1 MWVAE
6 FKLKREKSVL
16 IAATAR
22 FNVTIASYYL
32 NVYNHKGK
40 AFVNKVTLVQGPDK
54 AQYIKLLVSHM
65 AEKVRTVEGNQV
77 FYQHE
82 GMDAFNAQ
90 VMNSEVIFVK
100 PIIGKGGFEYWT
112 IASWS
117 KRNLHELEKKIAK
130 MRGVKIWLLSLHEQ
144 PVDVFL
150 PNVFEHLSK
159 KQRSAVERA
168 VSLGYYE
175 FPRKISAEEIAKKE
189 GVDESTFREH
199 LRKAEAQII
208 KTALRQA
215 P

>member
-16 IAATAR
+16 IAATAKY
-22 FNVTIASYYL
+22 NVNIASYYL
-32 NVYNHKGK
+32 NVYSHKGR
-40 AFVNKVTLVQGPDK
+40 AFVNKVSLVQGPDK

-90 VMNSEVIFVK
+90 VMNSEVIFLR

-117 KRNLHELEKKIAK
+117 KSNLHELERKIARMK
-130 MRGVKIWLLSLHEQ
+130 GVKIWLLSLHEE
-144 PVDVFL
+144 PVDIFL

-159 KQRSAVERA
+159 KQREAIEKA
-168 VSLGYYE
+168 ASLGYYE
-175 FPRKISAEEIAKKE
+175 FPRKISAQDIAKKE

-199 LRKAEAQII
+199 LRKAEMKII
-208 KTALRQA
+208 KAAVRQA
-215 P
+215 L